1 MTHNG
6 SARAGE
12 PGLLLLT
19 PDYPPGPGGIQ
30 VACERYAEGI
40 EGFRKRVVTL
50 DAPGA
55 REFDATH
62 TATVARVG
70 AAGVPRAA
78 RNALLNARSI
88 REAIAFKPDV
98 TLSMHIVMSPAA
110 AAIRRRLGT
119 PFVQVFHA
127 EEIGIRPK
135 LAAFAARH
143 ADALLPV
150 SAYTESL
157 VSAFGP
163 TRATARVFWPGV
175 DLPVDPAPDL
185 APEPTVLTVSRLT
198 ERYKGHDT
206 MARAWPLV
214 LAKVP
219 TARWVVIGDGRL
231 RPGIEAL
238 LRAYDVAHSVSF
250 LGAVDDAERDRWL
263 RRAHLL
269 AMPSRLPGAGFAG
282 EGFGLVYIEAGA
294 YRKPVVACNVGGA
307 LDSVADGES
316 GLLVE
321 PNEPLALAD
330 AIVRLLLDRE
340 LATRLGDAGRARA
353 ESLAWPLVVSRMREV
368 LLETIEGAR
377 ATAGTRPLQSA

>member
-1 MTHNG
+1 MAHSRLARG
-6 SARAGE
+6 SE
-12 PGLLLLT
+12 PRLLILT

-40 EGFRKRVVTL
+40 GGFETRVVTL

-55 REFDATH
+55 RAFDAAH
-62 TATVARVG
+62 AATVTRVG
-70 AAGVPRAA
+70 ATRIPRAA
-78 RNALLNARSI
+78 RNALLNAGAARQAST
-88 REAIAFKPDV
+88 FKPEV
-98 TLSMHIVMSPAA
+98 TLSMHIAMSPAA
-110 AAIRRRLGT
+110 AAIRWRVGA

-135 LAAFAARH
+135 LAAFAARQ
-143 ADALLPV
+143 ADAALAV

-157 VSAFGP
+157 IAALGP
-163 TRATARVFWPGV
+163 TRAATRVLWPGV
-175 DLPVDPAPDL
+175 DIPTDRAQSL
-185 APEPTVLTVSRLT
+185 APEPTVVTVSRLT

-219 TARWVVIGDGRL
+219 SARWLVIGDGRL

-238 LRAYDVAHSVSF
+238 LRAYGVSDSVLF
-250 LGAVDDAERDRWL
+250 LGAVDDAERDRRL
-263 RRAHLL
+263 RSAHVL

-294 YRKPVVACNVGGA
+294 YSKPVVACNVGGA
-307 LDSVADGES
+307 LDSVVDGES

-321 PNEPLALAD
+321 PNEPVALAG
-330 AIVRLLLDRE
+330 AITRLLRDRE
-340 LATRLGDAGRARA
+340 LARRLGEGGRARA
-353 ESLAWPLVVSRMREV
+353 ETLAWPLVVSRMRQV
-368 LLETIEGAR
+368 LLETIRGAR
-377 ATAGTRPLQSA
+377 AT